1 VTGEQVTRR
10 DVTGRRSFAL
20 EVPRAG
26 SGRGAAP
33 LGAQA
38 WPAWLRVLTAP
49 FVAAAVA
56 AAGIVYLIL
65 LPVCGIA
72 SIAEG
77 VLRSGWRMLRALPRG
92 KAAHAADRI

>member
-1 VTGEQVTRR
+1 MARR
-10 DVTGRRSFAL
+10 DATGRRSFAL
-20 EVPRAG
+20 GVPRPD
-26 SGRGAAP
+26 SGRGTAP

-38 WPAWLRVLTAP
+38 WLAWLRFLTAP
-49 FVAAAVA
+49 FVAAVVA

-77 VLRSGWRMLRALPRG
+77 VLRSGWRMLRGLPHG
-92 KAAHAADRI
+92 KSAHAPRRI